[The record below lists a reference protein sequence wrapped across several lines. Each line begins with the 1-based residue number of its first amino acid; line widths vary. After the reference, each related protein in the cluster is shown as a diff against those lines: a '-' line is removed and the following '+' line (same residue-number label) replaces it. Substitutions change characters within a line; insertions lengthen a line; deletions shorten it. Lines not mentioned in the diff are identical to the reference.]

1 LPPLRAE
8 GFDLIWF
15 GVVMSVIMEMGLIHP
30 PVGLN
35 IFVINKI
42 APDISLSEVVWGT
55 LPFVFLIMFAVLV
68 LCVFPD
74 LVTFMPDYFFG
85 PAQVR

>member
-1 LPPLRAE
+1 
-8 GFDLIWF
+8 
-15 GVVMSVIMEMGLIHP
+15 MGLIHP

-42 APDISLSEVVWGT
+42 APDISLSEVVGGT
-55 LPFVFLIMFAVLV
+55 LPFVFLIMFAVLI

-85 PAQVR
+85 PAAIR